1 MKVNNTHV
9 DDRHVPV
16 CMNTLHDSI
25 MSAWHTVDDIKSLIK
40 SAENMSEDQM
50 MNALL
55 GLEIFADMRMQ
66 ELFDTYENV
75 MHNQRVAL
83 ERGKGYDKG
92 MEALRRETIKALDEA
107 TESFGQGKI

>member
-1 MKVNNTHV
+1 MIVNNMHV
-9 DDRHVPV
+9 DDRYVPV
-16 CMNTLHDSI
+16 GMSTLHDSI

-40 SAENMSEDQM
+40 SAENMNEDQM

-83 ERGKGYDKG
+83 ERGNGYDKG
-92 MEALRRETIKALDEA
+92 MEALRRETIEALDAVPEN
-107 TESFGQGKI
+107 FGQGKF

>member
-1 MKVNNTHV
+1 MIINDMHV
-9 DDRHVPV
+9 DDTYVPV
-16 CMNTLHDSI
+16 GMNTLHDSI

-40 SAENMSEDQM
+40 SAENINEDQM

-83 ERGKGYDKG
+83 ERGNGYDKG
-92 MEALRRETIKALDEA
+92 METLRRETIKALDAA

>member
-1 MKVNNTHV
+1 MIINSMHV
-9 DDRHVPV
+9 DDRCVPV
-16 CMNTLHDSI
+16 SMNTLHDSI

-40 SAENMSEDQM
+40 SAENMNEDQI

-75 MHNQRVAL
+75 THNQRVAL
-83 ERGKGYDKG
+83 ERGNGYDKG
-92 MEALRRETIKALDEA
+92 MEALRRETIKALDA
-107 TESFGQGKI
+107 TPQSFGQEKI